1 MVKEVRSFDSNSI
14 HQLLENYTLT
24 PNQTNAMKLGQ
35 AIAIDEAPIEVKKW
49 RFRMA
54 LDILTPDMGVY
65 ATIKAWSSI
74 TLLEDNMPSS
84 MKIVTFK
91 EMLHNPNLKPEVLDV
106 VLKNI
111 FERKELPRSLL
122 NYLAPEFQKA
132 SKISDEL
139 KSYVLKKADKNK
151 IEIS

>member
-1 MVKEVRSFDSNSI
+1 MVKEVSSFDSNSI
-14 HQLLENYTLT
+14 HQLLEDYALT
-24 PNQTNAMKLGQ
+24 PNQTNAMRLGQ

-54 LDILTPDMGVY
+54 LDVLTPDMGVY

-74 TLLEDNMPSS
+74 TLLEDNIPSS

-122 NYLAPEFQKA
+122 NYLAPEFQRA

-139 KSYVLKKADKNK
+139 KSYVLKKVDKK
-151 IEIS
+151 

>member
-1 MVKEVRSFDSNSI
+1 MVKEVSSFDSNSI
-14 HQLLENYTLT
+14 HQLLENYSLT
-24 PNQTNAMKLGQ
+24 PNQVNAMRLGQ

-54 LDILTPDMGVY
+54 LDIITPDMGVY

-74 TLLEDNMPSS
+74 TLLEDNIPSS
-84 MKIVTFK
+84 MKILTVK

-122 NYLAPEFQKA
+122 NYLAPEFKRA

-139 KSYVLKKADKNK
+139 KSYVLKKADNK
-151 IEIS
+151 

>member
-1 MVKEVRSFDSNSI
+1 MVKEVSSFDSNSI
-14 HQLLENYTLT
+14 HQLLEDYTLA
-24 PNQTNAMKLGQ
+24 PNQVNAMRLGK
-35 AIAIDEAPIEVKKW
+35 AIAIDEAPVEVKKW

-54 LDILTPDMGVY
+54 LDILTPDVGVY

-74 TLLEDNMPSS
+74 TLLEDNIPSS
-84 MKIVTFK
+84 MKILTVK

-106 VLKNI
+106 VLKSI

-139 KSYVLKKADKNK
+139 KSYVLKKAEK
-151 IEIS
+151 

>member
-1 MVKEVRSFDSNSI
+1 MGIKVVKEVSSFDSNSI
-14 HQLLENYTLT
+14 HQLLEDYALK
-24 PNQTNAMKLGQ
+24 PNQVNAMKLGQ

-54 LDILTPDMGVY
+54 LDVLTPDMGVY
-65 ATIKAWSSI
+65 ATIKAWASI
-74 TLLEDNMPSS
+74 TLLEENIPSS
-84 MKIVTFK
+84 MKISTVK

-122 NYLAPEFQKA
+122 NYLAPEFKKA
-132 SKISDEL
+132 SRISDEL
-139 KSYVLKKADKNK
+139 KSYVLKKTDKK
-151 IEIS
+151 

>member
-1 MVKEVRSFDSNSI
+1 MGIKVVKEVSSFDSNSI
-14 HQLLENYTLT
+14 HQLLEDYSLT
-24 PNQTNAMKLGQ
+24 PNQANAMKLGK

-54 LDILTPDMGVY
+54 LDVSTPDLDVY

-74 TLLEDNMPSS
+74 TMLEENIHSS
-84 MKIVTFK
+84 MKILTLK

-122 NYLAPEFQKA
+122 NYLAPEFKRA
-132 SKISDEL
+132 SRISDEL
-139 KSYVLKKADKNK
+139 KSYVLKKAEKK
-151 IEIS
+151 